1 MIKDKA
7 LINGFS
13 ALQVADFAITDVGT
27 KLYNMTEANPL
38 GYDERALIIKFC
50 VTVLL
55 VGMYA
60 LSKESNH
67 KYWRSIE
74 TSIQI
79 GLIITLIFIASN
91 TVQVGI
97 ELAR

>member
-7 LINGFS
+7 LINGFLS
-13 ALQVADFAITDVGT
+13 LQVADFAITDVGT

-38 GYDERALIIKFC
+38 GYNERALIIKFG